1 MQNKKTQAKQ
11 NESDLLSKEKL
22 VVVSIGNHTR
32 LGDVLEFAVAGT
44 AFKTIDAKDF
54 LGGDWTHQRLLFAVS
69 ADASGENAQLR
80 ALTAQLRE
88 GACSLEGCVCAAI
101 ADGAQGGQVHL
112 DTVQLLLAA
121 NAAGASVIVQP
132 LLESGRELRQFAG
145 GKETPFAR
153 YRALAR
159 ELVTRLIAAETR
171 APERSLYRFL
181 TALEGGAA
189 HDWRGYLARVVENT
203 GGALEDI
210 GELDETILLCENTSG
225 LPDEKTVSLLHG
237 SGRLRLLLASPATGS
252 DLYTA
257 CIIERACLRGNYAL
271 PPRAVLVFDGMSA
284 VEAMASKVEMERV
297 KGIFVK

>member
-1 MQNKKTQAKQ
+1 MGMQNKKNQVKQ
-11 NESDLLSKEKL
+11 NESDLLSEDKL

-44 AFKTIDAKDF
+44 AFESIDLDTF
-54 LGGDWTHQRLLFAVS
+54 LRGEWTNQRLLFAIS
-69 ADASGENAQLR
+69 ADSVGENAQLR
-80 ALTAQLRE
+80 MLTARLCE
-88 GACSLEGCVCAAI
+88 GACVLDGCNCAAI
-101 ADGAQGGQVHL
+101 ADGAQGGQLHL

-121 NAAGASVIVQP
+121 NAAGVGVIAQP

-159 ELVTRLIAAETR
+159 ELVARLIAAETR
-171 APERSLYRFL
+171 APERSLYQFL

-189 HDWRGYLARVVENT
+189 HDWRGYLARAVENT

-210 GELDETILLCENTSG
+210 GEPDESILLCENTTG
-225 LPDEKTVSLLHG
+225 LPDEKTLSLLHG

-257 CIIERACLRGNYAL
+257 CILERACLRGDYFL

-284 VEAMASKVEMERV
+284 VEAMASKVEMKRI
-297 KGIFVK
+297 KIL